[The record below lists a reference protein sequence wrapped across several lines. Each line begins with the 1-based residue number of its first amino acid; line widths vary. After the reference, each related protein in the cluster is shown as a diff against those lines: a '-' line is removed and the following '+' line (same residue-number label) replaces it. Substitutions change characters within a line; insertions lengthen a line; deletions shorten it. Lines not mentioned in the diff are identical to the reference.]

1 MISDE
6 TAGEQLAM
14 DTEEDEQER
23 GITIDA
29 ANVSMTHEYED
40 TNHLINLIDTPGHVD
55 FGGDVTRAMRAVDG
69 ALVVVDAVEGPC
81 PRPRRCSVRR
91 SRGRQ
96 ADPVYQQ
103 GRPSDLRTPGRTRRD
118 AEPTPVSHPRRQRT
132 HPRDDRGARRY
143 RRLDRLRRR
152 RHRWLRLRAVQV
164 GRLHALDA
172 ANRDGLRRNHGP
184 RAQRRAPGTPRADAA
199 VGRRARHG
207 L

>member
-1 MISDE
+1 
-6 TAGEQLAM
+6 
-14 DTEEDEQER
+14 
-23 GITIDA
+23 
-29 ANVSMTHEYED
+29 MTHEYED

-69 ALVVVDAVEGPC
+69 ALVVVAVEGAMPQTET
-81 PRPRRCSVRR
+81 VL
-91 SRGRQ
+91 RQ
-96 ADPVYQQ
+96 A
-103 GRPSDLRTPGRTRRD
+103 LREGVK
-118 AEPTPVSHPRRQRT
+118 PTLFINKV
-132 HPRDDRGARRY
+132 
-143 RRLDRLRRR
+143 DRLISELQEGPEEMQNRLLSVIHDDVNELIRGMTEER
-152 RHRWLRLRAVQV
+152 ATISTTGPSPSKTAPLLRLRAVQV